1 MATFLPLLFSG
12 WAKYGA
18 LAPGVCLVPSP
29 FRDPQARAS
38 MCRYRVQTRCT
49 TRRVGLRALII
60 DDSAVMRKVI
70 ERALHQAGLD
80 LSEVL
85 QASNGEEAL
94 QALRDDGGNASPLAL
109 ILSDINM
116 PVMDGLQF
124 LEQRRKENLA
134 QGVPVVMITTEGS
147 EPFVLRAIAA
157 GAQGYICKPFT
168 AEQVKARVLPLLRA
182 A

>member
-1 MATFLPLLFSG
+1 
-12 WAKYGA
+12 
-18 LAPGVCLVPSP
+18 V
-29 FRDPQARAS
+29 
-38 MCRYRVQTRCT
+38 
-49 TRRVGLRALII
+49 RALII

-70 ERALHQAGLD
+70 ERALRQAGLE

-94 QALRDDGGNASPLAL
+94 QTLRDNQGSGALAL

-124 LEQRRKENLA
+124 LEARKQENLA
-134 QGVPVVMITTEGS
+134 QGVPVVMITTEGNES
-147 EPFVLRAIAA
+147 FVLRAIAA

>member
-1 MATFLPLLFSG
+1 
-12 WAKYGA
+12 
-18 LAPGVCLVPSP
+18 V
-29 FRDPQARAS
+29 
-38 MCRYRVQTRCT
+38 
-49 TRRVGLRALII
+49 RALII

-70 ERALHQAGLD
+70 ERALRQAGLE

-94 QALRDDGGNASPLAL
+94 QTLRDNQGSNALAL

-124 LEQRRKENLA
+124 LEARKQENLA
-134 QGVPVVMITTEGS
+134 QGVPVVMITTEGNES
-147 EPFVLRAIAA
+147 FVLRAIAA

-168 AEQVKARVLPLLRA
+168 AEQVKARVLPLLRVA
-182 A
+182 

>member
-1 MATFLPLLFSG
+1 M
-12 WAKYGA
+12 
-18 LAPGVCLVPSP
+18 
-29 FRDPQARAS
+29 
-38 MCRYRVQTRCT
+38 
-49 TRRVGLRALII
+49 RALII

-80 LSEVL
+80 LSDVV

-94 QALRDDGGNASPLAL
+94 QALRDDRGNATPLAL

-168 AEQVKARVLPLLRA
+168 AEQVKARVLPLVRA

>member
-1 MATFLPLLFSG
+1 M
-12 WAKYGA
+12 
-18 LAPGVCLVPSP
+18 
-29 FRDPQARAS
+29 
-38 MCRYRVQTRCT
+38 
-49 TRRVGLRALII
+49 RALII

-70 ERALHQAGLD
+70 ERALRQAGLE

-85 QASNGEEAL
+85 QASNVEEAL
-94 QALRDDGGNASPLAL
+94 QTLRDNQGSGALAL

-124 LEQRRKENLA
+124 LEARKQENLA
-134 QGVPVVMITTEGS
+134 QGVPVVMITTEGN
-147 EPFVLRAIAA
+147 ENFVLRAIAA
-157 GAQGYICKPFT
+157 GTQGYICKPFT

>member
-1 MATFLPLLFSG
+1 M
-12 WAKYGA
+12 
-18 LAPGVCLVPSP
+18 
-29 FRDPQARAS
+29 
-38 MCRYRVQTRCT
+38 
-49 TRRVGLRALII
+49 RALII

-70 ERALHQAGLD
+70 ERALRQSGLD
-80 LSEVL
+80 LTEVM

-94 QALRDDGGNASPLAL
+94 EVLRGDASSPTKISL
-109 ILSDINM
+109 IISDINM

-124 LEQRRKENLA
+124 LEARRDQQLA
-134 QGVPVVMITTEGS
+134 VGVPVVMITTEGS

-168 AEQVKARVLPLLRA
+168 AEQVKARVMPLLQA

>member
-1 MATFLPLLFSG
+1 M
-12 WAKYGA
+12 
-18 LAPGVCLVPSP
+18 
-29 FRDPQARAS
+29 
-38 MCRYRVQTRCT
+38 
-49 TRRVGLRALII
+49 RALII

-70 ERALHQAGLD
+70 ERALRQAGLE

-94 QALRDDGGNASPLAL
+94 QTLRDNQGSDALAL

-124 LEQRRKENLA
+124 LEARKQENLA
-134 QGVPVVMITTEGS
+134 QGVPVVMITTEGNES
-147 EPFVLRAIAA
+147 FVLRAIAA

>member
-1 MATFLPLLFSG
+1 M
-12 WAKYGA
+12 
-18 LAPGVCLVPSP
+18 
-29 FRDPQARAS
+29 
-38 MCRYRVQTRCT
+38 
-49 TRRVGLRALII
+49 RALII
-60 DDSAVMRKVI
+60 DDSAVMRKVV

-85 QASNGEEAL
+85 HASNGEEAL
-94 QALRDDGGNASPLAL
+94 QALRNDGGNASPLGL

-124 LEQRRKENLA
+124 LEQRKKENLA

-168 AEQVKARVLPLLRA
+168 ADQVKARVLPLLRVD
-182 A
+182 

>member
-1 MATFLPLLFSG
+1 M
-12 WAKYGA
+12 
-18 LAPGVCLVPSP
+18 
-29 FRDPQARAS
+29 
-38 MCRYRVQTRCT
+38 
-49 TRRVGLRALII
+49 RALII

-70 ERALHQAGLD
+70 ERALRQAGLE

-94 QALRDDGGNASPLAL
+94 QTLRDNQGSGGLAL

-124 LEQRRKENLA
+124 LEARKQENLA
-134 QGVPVVMITTEGS
+134 EGVPVVMITTEGNES
-147 EPFVLRAIAA
+147 FVLRAIAA

>member
-1 MATFLPLLFSG
+1 MKSWEG
-12 WAKYGA
+12 
-18 LAPGVCLVPSP
+18 
-29 FRDPQARAS
+29 R
-38 MCRYRVQTRCT
+38 
-49 TRRVGLRALII
+49 LRALII

-70 ERALHQAGLD
+70 ERALGQAGLD

-94 QALRDDGGNASPLAL
+94 QTLRDNPGGSNALGL

-124 LEQRRKENLA
+124 LEARKQENLA
-134 QGVPVVMITTEGS
+134 PGVPVVMITTEGN
-147 EPFVLRAIAA
+147 ETFVMRAIAA

-168 AEQVKARVLPLLRA
+168 AEQVKARVLPLLRTA
-182 A
+182 

>member
-1 MATFLPLLFSG
+1 M
-12 WAKYGA
+12 
-18 LAPGVCLVPSP
+18 
-29 FRDPQARAS
+29 
-38 MCRYRVQTRCT
+38 
-49 TRRVGLRALII
+49 RALII

-70 ERALHQAGLD
+70 ERALRQSGLEI
-80 LSEVL
+80 SEVV

-94 QALRDDGGNASPLAL
+94 EVLRADALNSAKMGL
-109 ILSDINM
+109 IISDINM

-124 LEQRRKENLA
+124 LEARRDQKLA
-134 QGVPVVMITTEGS
+134 EGVPVVMITTEGS

-168 AEQVKARVLPLLRA
+168 ADQVKARVVPLLEA

>member
-1 MATFLPLLFSG
+1 M
-12 WAKYGA
+12 
-18 LAPGVCLVPSP
+18 
-29 FRDPQARAS
+29 
-38 MCRYRVQTRCT
+38 
-49 TRRVGLRALII
+49 RALII

-70 ERALHQAGLD
+70 ERALRQAGLE
-80 LSEVL
+80 LTEVL

-94 QALRDDGGNASPLAL
+94 SILRDKQGDSNFLAL

-124 LEQRRKENLA
+124 LETRKQENLA
-134 QGVPVVMITTEGS
+134 PAVPVVMITTEGN
-147 EPFVLRAIAA
+147 ETFVLRAIAA

-168 AEQVKARVLPLLRA
+168 AEQVKVRVLPLLRA

>member
-1 MATFLPLLFSG
+1 M
-12 WAKYGA
+12 
-18 LAPGVCLVPSP
+18 
-29 FRDPQARAS
+29 
-38 MCRYRVQTRCT
+38 
-49 TRRVGLRALII
+49 RALII

-70 ERALHQAGLD
+70 ERALRQSGLD
-80 LSEVL
+80 LSEVV

-94 QALRDDGGNASPLAL
+94 EVLRADGSHPSKIRL
-109 ILSDINM
+109 IISDINM

-124 LEQRRKENLA
+124 LEARRDQKLA
-134 QGVPVVMITTEGS
+134 EGVPIVMITTEGS

-168 AEQVKARVLPLLRA
+168 ADQVKARVVPLLETA

>member
-1 MATFLPLLFSG
+1 
-12 WAKYGA
+12 
-18 LAPGVCLVPSP
+18 
-29 FRDPQARAS
+29 
-38 MCRYRVQTRCT
+38 
-49 TRRVGLRALII
+49 LRALII

-80 LSEVL
+80 LSEVV

-94 QALRDDGGNASPLAL
+94 QILRKDGGNLAL
-109 ILSDINM
+109 IMSDINM

>member
-1 MATFLPLLFSG
+1 
-12 WAKYGA
+12 
-18 LAPGVCLVPSP
+18 V
-29 FRDPQARAS
+29 
-38 MCRYRVQTRCT
+38 
-49 TRRVGLRALII
+49 RALII

-70 ERALHQAGLD
+70 ERALRQAGIELT
-80 LSEVL
+80 EVV

-94 QALRDDGGNASPLAL
+94 ELLRTDTGATAKIGL
-109 ILSDINM
+109 IISDINM

-124 LEQRRKENLA
+124 LEARRDQKLA
-134 QGVPVVMITTEGS
+134 PGVPVVMITTEGS

-168 AEQVKARVLPLLRA
+168 ADQVKARVVPLVHA

>member
-1 MATFLPLLFSG
+1 M
-12 WAKYGA
+12 
-18 LAPGVCLVPSP
+18 
-29 FRDPQARAS
+29 
-38 MCRYRVQTRCT
+38 
-49 TRRVGLRALII
+49 RALII

-70 ERALHQAGLD
+70 ERALRQAGLE

-94 QALRDDGGNASPLAL
+94 QTLRDNQGSGTLAL

-124 LEQRRKENLA
+124 LEARKQENLA
-134 QGVPVVMITTEGS
+134 QGVPVVMITTEGNES
-147 EPFVLRAIAA
+147 FVLRAIAA